1 MTNLTLPS
9 IDQIKAASAAVS
21 EVLGAVYTICT
32 VIGNP
37 LAKYGTGKIASLGH
51 LVLAF
56 GADIGKARKRI
67 ADLFGGDSTSGGS

>member
-1 MTNLTLPS
+1 MTIPTLEE
-9 IDQIKAASAAVS
+9 IKTASAAVS

-37 LAKYGTGKIASLGH
+37 LAKYGTGKLASLGH

-56 GADIGKARKRI
+56 GADIGKAKKRI
-67 ADLFGGDSTSGGS
+67 ADLFGSDSTSGGS